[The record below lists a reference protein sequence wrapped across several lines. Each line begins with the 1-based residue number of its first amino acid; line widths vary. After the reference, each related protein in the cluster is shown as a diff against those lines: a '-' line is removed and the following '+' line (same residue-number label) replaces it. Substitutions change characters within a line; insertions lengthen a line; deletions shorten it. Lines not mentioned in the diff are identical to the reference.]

1 MRVTPPKPLEP
12 ARTGRHAAVATSIWT
27 LILLWTFERQAIAK
41 VGGRRYG
48 RQPLSVGNNIA
59 DRLSLRRARQDLIAP
74 GIARALLRLDIAA
87 ARCLLE
93 WSVRRVG
100 GNSGSA
106 SWLGM
111 V

>member
-1 MRVTPPKPLEP
+1 MHVTPFRPLE
-12 ARTGRHAAVATSIWT
+12 RIQNSRHAATATSIWT
-27 LILLWTFERQAIAK
+27 IIFLQTFERQAIAK

-111 V
+111 I